1 MIQQEAKK
9 IIDDAIQSGRKS
21 LLEPEAKALLSL
33 FDIPVP
39 KNVFVR
45 SAEDG
50 VNAANNMGY
59 PVVLK
64 VVSRDILHKTEAG
77 GVMAGLK
84 NAQEVEDSFNEMIFD
99 LSDHYA
105 TAKIEGFLI
114 ERMVDK
120 GVEVIVGGIRD
131 AQFGPAVMFG
141 IGGVIVE
148 LLKDVSFR
156 LAPVTKE
163 ECLAMMEEIKA
174 YPLLAGYRGAE
185 PADLDAI
192 ADIIITVGNIMAEA
206 VDIKEMEIN
215 PLIVYPEGAMAV
227 DARVVLIGK
236 G

>member
-1 MIQQEAKK
+1 MTKQEAKK
-9 IIDDAIQSGRKS
+9 LITDAIQSGRTS
-21 LLEPEAKALLSL
+21 LLEPEAKEILKAWE
-33 FDIPVP
+33 IPLP
-39 KNVFVR
+39 PNFVVKDKD
-45 SAEDG
+45 AVIG
-50 VNAANNMGY
+50 AANNIGY

-84 NAQEVEDSFNEMIFD
+84 NAQEVEDSFNEMIFE

-120 GVEVIVGGIRD
+120 GVEVIVGGVRD

-141 IGGVIVE
+141 IGGVMVE

-192 ADIIITVGNIMAEA
+192 ADVIIKIGNIMAEA

-227 DARVVLIGK
+227 DARVVLNSR
-236 G
+236 

>member
-1 MIQQEAKK
+1 MTKQEAKK
-9 IIDDAIQSGRKS
+9 FIDDAVQSGRKS
-21 LLEPEAKALLSL
+21 LLEPEAKEILKAWE
-33 FDIPVP
+33 IPVP
-39 KNVFVR
+39 PNFIAKDKDM
-45 SAEDG
+45 AIG
-50 VNAANNMGY
+50 AANNIGY

-64 VVSRDILHKTEAG
+64 VISSDILHKTEAG

-84 NAQEVEDSFNEMIFD
+84 NAQEVEDSFNEMIFE

-105 TAKIEGFLI
+105 TAKIEGFLL
-114 ERMVDK
+114 ERLVEK

-185 PADLDAI
+185 PADPDAL
-192 ADIIITVGNIMAEA
+192 ADVIIKIGNIMAGVVE
-206 VDIKEMEIN
+206 IKEMEIN
-215 PLIVYPEGAMAV
+215 PLIVYPEGAIAV
-227 DARVVLIGK
+227 DARVVLNSR
-236 G
+236 